1 MKQNNLQVLD
11 LTQNAALQ
19 DRTQS
24 VKIQDM
30 TNNKIWKSNLFIGL

>member
-19 DRTQS
+19 ETQS

-30 TNNKIWKSNLFIGL
+30 TNNKR

>member
-19 DRTQS
+19 ETQS

-30 TNNKIWKSNLFIGL
+30 TNNNI